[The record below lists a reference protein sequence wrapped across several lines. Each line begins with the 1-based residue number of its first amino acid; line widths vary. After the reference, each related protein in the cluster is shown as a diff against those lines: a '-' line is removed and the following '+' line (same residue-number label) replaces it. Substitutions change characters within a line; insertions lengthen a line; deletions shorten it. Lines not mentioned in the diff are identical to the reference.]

1 MEILAKNVL
10 KEGEQLLQQAEIAD
24 YKIDNMLLAEHFL
37 GVTRNSLFL
46 RPDLTVSE
54 EKSQEY
60 LEAVRRRCTKI
71 PLQHITGVQEFMGL
85 EFSVNEHVLIPRQD
99 TEVLVEK
106 VLSDI
111 KNIPSVTVLD
121 MCTGSG
127 CIAISIAKLSDNA
140 QVSAADISEKAL
152 QKAKENNQK
161 NGTAV
166 QLIHSDLFEKIEG
179 TFDVIVS
186 NPPYIRTAVIQEL
199 MEEVKDHD
207 PWIALDGHEDGLDF
221 YREITKEAKKH
232 LNPEGKIYYEIGFD
246 QGADVQKILE
256 QNGFR
261 DIHILKDLSGND
273 RVVYGGIK

>member
-207 PWIALDGHEDGLDF
+207 PWIALDGHEGGLDF
-221 YREITKEAKKH
+221 
-232 LNPEGKIYYEIGFD
+232 
-246 QGADVQKILE
+246 
-256 QNGFR
+256 
-261 DIHILKDLSGND
+261 
-273 RVVYGGIK
+273 